1 MQIVKPIKRTKE
13 LAPLSRD
20 HHSGL
25 LLCWKI
31 RTGIQKGIS
40 VDRIA
45 DYVVFYYENHLKEH
59 FSEEEQYI
67 FPLGGHN
74 DEMVSKALDEH
85 RTIVSLI
92 TKLENTTQ
100 RDNATLERLSYT
112 LDAHIRF
119 EERQLFPY
127 IEQKAAKEQLGNVGD
142 VIAELHK
149 DIKEPAWTDEFWV
162 RTA

>member
-1 MQIVKPIKRTKE
+1 MQLVKPIKRSKE

-31 RTGIQKGIS
+31 KTGIQKGIS

-67 FPLGGHN
+67 FPLAGRN

-100 RDNATLERLSYT
+100 RDSATLEKLSYT

-119 EERQLFPY
+119 EERHLFPY
-127 IEQKAAKEQLGNVGD
+127 IEQTAAKEQLGDAGD
-142 VIAELHK
+142 IIDESHK
-149 DIKEPAWTDEFWV
+149 NIKEPTWTDEFWV